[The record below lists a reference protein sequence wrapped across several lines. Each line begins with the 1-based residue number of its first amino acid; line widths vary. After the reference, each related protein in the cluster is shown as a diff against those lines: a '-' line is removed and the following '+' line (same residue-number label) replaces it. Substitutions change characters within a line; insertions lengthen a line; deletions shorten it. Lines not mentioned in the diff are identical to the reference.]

1 MASPKSIKSASVVAP
16 AAPDAVTEAISADPG
31 AVSAAK
37 SEALAT
43 AAGSY
48 GSVKLPSHTGT
59 PPESADDD
67 TELTWIEIELVGQD
81 SKPIAGEA
89 YRVITPEG
97 TEASGT
103 LDEKGFARVDGIQPG
118 TCKVSF
124 PNLDKDA
131 WKKL

>member
-16 AAPDAVTEAISADPG
+16 AAPDEVQEAIVADPG
-31 AVSAAK
+31 QVSAAQ
-37 SEALAT
+37 ST
-43 AAGSY
+43 AMTTSAGSF
-48 GSVKLPSHTGT
+48 GSVRLPSHTGEPAENQEET
-59 PPESADDD
+59 A
-67 TELTWIEIELVGQD
+67 ELTWIEIELVGED
-81 SKPIAGEA
+81 SKPIAGEP

-103 LDEKGFARVDGIQPG
+103 LDEKGLARIDYIRPG